1 MPLDDGCRFDQHH
14 GVEDLRPDSVKP
26 HPEPAVSGEE
36 PRPARVLPTQ
46 DGQLVSQSD
55 EFELQGSAA
64 AYPEREQGTESGQKC
79 DHALD
84 GMGTAQETLHLLG
97 VSEF

>member
-1 MPLDDGCRFDQHH
+1 MPAEHGCRFDQHH
-14 GVEDLRPDSVKP
+14 GVDDLRPDSVEP
-26 HPEPAVSGEE
+26 HPEQPVGGQE
-36 PRPARVLPTQ
+36 PRSARVLRTQ

-64 AYPEREQGTESGQKC
+64 AYPEREQGTDRGQKC

-84 GMGTAQETLHLLG
+84 GMAVVQESLHFLG